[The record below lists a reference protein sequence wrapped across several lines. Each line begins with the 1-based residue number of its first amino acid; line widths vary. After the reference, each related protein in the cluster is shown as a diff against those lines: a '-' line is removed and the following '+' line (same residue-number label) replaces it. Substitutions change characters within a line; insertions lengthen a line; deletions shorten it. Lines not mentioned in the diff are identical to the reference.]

1 MHLSIADS
9 LEKIPAN
16 DWNALGTEGNPFL
29 RHEFL
34 TALER
39 TGCVSPKTGWQP
51 QHLVVHED
59 GPLQGR
65 LLGAA
70 PMFLKN
76 HSYGEYVFDWAW
88 ANAYAHAGEKY
99 YPKLVVGVPFTPAAG
114 PRLLVAPAA
123 DATTIKTHLI
133 QAALQHMQD
142 TAASSLHWL
151 FVTEADTC
159 LLETEG
165 HLLRT
170 GFQFHWSNPGYR
182 DFDDFLSGFTAEK
195 RKKIKRERRHVRE
208 AGIEM
213 EVLTGTSISPA
224 HWDRFHEFY
233 LSTIHAHGAYAY
245 LTRDFFHRLGQTMP
259 EHAVLV
265 LARKGREYVAGALNL
280 RGADTLYGRY
290 WGCRREF
297 HSLHFETC
305 YYTAIEY
312 AIARGLRRFEAGA
325 QGGHK
330 LARGFTPVV
339 TRSAHRLMH
348 PKFNRAIADYLERE
362 RLDVNAYVN
371 ELNEHAPFKDRATA
385 DEREQAMKLKPQMN
399 AD

>member
-1 MHLSIADS
+1 MYISIVDR
-9 LEKIPAN
+9 LEKISAA
-16 DWNALGTEGNPFL
+16 DWNALDTEGNPFL

-34 TALER
+34 AALEH

-51 QHLVVHED
+51 QHLVAHED

-70 PMFLKN
+70 PMYLKN

-88 ANAYAHAGEKY
+88 ANAYAHAGETY

-114 PRLLVAPAA
+114 PRLLVTPAT
-123 DATTIKTHLI
+123 DAGTIKTHLI

-151 FVTEADTC
+151 FVTEADAG
-159 LLETEG
+159 LLEAAG

-213 EVLTGTSISPA
+213 EVLTGASITPA

-245 LTRDFFHRLGQTMP
+245 LTRDFFHRLGQALP
-259 EHAVLV
+259 EHTVLV
-265 LARKGREYVAGALNL
+265 LARKGNEYVAGALNL

-290 WGCRREF
+290 WGCRGEF

-312 AIARGLRRFEAGA
+312 AIAQGLRHFEAGA

-348 PKFNRAIADYLERE
+348 PKFSRAIADYLARE
-362 RLDVNAYVN
+362 RLDVNACVD
-371 ELNEHAPFKDRATA
+371 ELNERAPFKNQTATT
-385 DEREQAMKLKPQMN
+385 DEHR
-399 AD
+399 